1 MKEKLSMILSMVI
14 FGTIGIFVEFIDMP
28 SGVIAAVRGII
39 GAVVIL
45 AVMLLRRHKTD
56 FKKLSKKLPVL
67 LASGVAIGFN
77 WILLF
82 EAYRHTG
89 IPVATVCY
97 YTAPLLVVAV
107 SPLIFKDKLSFRQ
120 IICIFIALLGVVS
133 VSGVLD
139 ANTTKITGV
148 LSGLGA
154 AVLYAS
160 VMIMNK
166 FMGETDDYERTFIQL
181 ITAGVVVLPYGLL
194 TMGDI
199 DFNFKSTALLVV
211 VGVVHTGIA
220 YLVYFGAIRK
230 LKSRTVAILSYI
242 DPASAIILSSLVFM
256 QMPKIHEII
265 GVMLIMGAT
274 ILSEIRKKT
283 KKNLSGDENE
293 YNRSNF

>member
-1 MKEKLSMILSMVI
+1 MKEKLSMILSMVV
-14 FGTIGIFVEFIDMP
+14 FGTIGIFVEYINMP
-28 SGVIAAVRGII
+28 SGFIAAARGII
-39 GAVVIL
+39 GASVIL
-45 AVMLLRRHKTD
+45 AVMLITGHKTN
-56 FKKLSKKLPVL
+56 FKKLSKKLTVL

-89 IPVATVCY
+89 IPAATVCY
-97 YTAPLLVVAV
+97 YMAPLLVVGV
-107 SPLIFKDKLSFRQ
+107 SPFIFKDKLTLRQ
-120 IICIFIALLGVVS
+120 IICILIALMGVVS
-133 VSGVLD
+133 VSGIFQTN
-139 ANTTKITGV
+139 ASKIIGI

-181 ITAGVVVLPYGLL
+181 AVAGLVVLPYGIL

-199 DFNFKSTALLVV
+199 EFNTKSTVLLVI

-220 YLVYFGAIRK
+220 YLVYFGAIKK

-242 DPASAIILSSLVFM
+242 DPASAIVLSSIVFM
-256 QMPKIHEII
+256 QMPKVYEII
-265 GVMLIMGAT
+265 GVVLIMGAA
-274 ILSEIRKKT
+274 ILSETEKRRGIIK
-283 KKNLSGDENE
+283 EN
-293 YNRSNF
+293 